1 MGSRVGDLAVR
12 TPRRYGARL
21 HAMVY
26 SMREKLLSIGD
37 DFWIENEQGERVF
50 KVNGKA
56 MRIRK
61 TLAFEDPEGHEL
73 LQIQERKLRVR
84 ETMEIERDGD
94 SVAKVQRKMI
104 SPFRERFKVEL
115 ASGGEYEVKGD
126 IVDHDYHFERDGKE
140 IAQVSK
146 RWFRARDTYGIEIE
160 PGEND
165 ALILAAAVCI
175 DQMSHDR

>member
-1 MGSRVGDLAVR
+1 
-12 TPRRYGARL
+12 
-21 HAMVY
+21 MVY

-37 DFWIENEQGERVF
+37 DFWIENAEGERVF

-56 MRIRK
+56 LRIRK
-61 TLAFEDPEGHEL
+61 TLLLEDPEGHEL
-73 LQIQERKLRVR
+73 MQIQERKLRVR
-84 ETMEIERDGD
+84 DTMEIERDGEG
-94 SVAKVQRKMI
+94 VATVHKKMI

-115 ASGGEYEVKGD
+115 ASGGEYEAKGN
-126 IVDHDYHFERDGKE
+126 IVDHDYRFERDGHE
-140 IAQVSK
+140 VANVSK